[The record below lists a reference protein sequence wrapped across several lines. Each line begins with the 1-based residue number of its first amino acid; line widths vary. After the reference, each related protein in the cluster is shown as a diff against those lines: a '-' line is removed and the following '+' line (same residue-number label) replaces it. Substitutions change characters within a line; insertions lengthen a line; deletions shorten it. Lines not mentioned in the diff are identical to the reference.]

1 MAVNKDRIILDTN
14 LWISFLITRDYSKL
28 DNILKQ
34 RQAILIFS
42 SELLEEFLDV
52 AKRPKLKK
60 YISWKDVEDMLASVD
75 EYAEFIEVK
84 ATIKICRDSKDN
96 FLLALAK
103 DGNAT
108 HLITGDKDLLELKK
122 SGRVKIITISEYLQS

>member
-52 AKRPKLKK
+52 ATRPKLKK
-60 YISWKDVEDMLASVD
+60 YISRKDVEGVLASVD

-96 FLLALAK
+96 FLLALGK
-103 DGNAT
+103 RWQCNSFDNRRQRP
-108 HLITGDKDLLELKK
+108 
-122 SGRVKIITISEYLQS
+122 S

>member
-60 YISWKDVEDMLASVD
+60 YISWKDVEDVLASVD
-75 EYAEFIEVK
+75 EYAEYIEVK

-122 SGRVKIITISEYLQS
+122 FGRVKIITISEYLQS